1 MPYAVTPTALPGVL
15 ILEPKVFGDARGF
28 FYESFSQR
36 DFEAAT
42 GERVRFVQDNHSRS
56 ARGVLRGLHYQ
67 QPHPQGKLVRVA
79 MGEVFDVAVDIR
91 PGSATY
97 GRWAGVVLS
106 AQNRRQL
113 WIPPGLAHGFLVTSD
128 AAEFL
133 YKTTEY
139 YCPEHE
145 RALRWDGPKIGIEWP
160 LEGPPT
166 LSARD
171 ASAKSLGEIPG

>member
-1 MPYAVTPTALPGVL
+1 V
-15 ILEPKVFGDARGF
+15 
-28 FYESFSQR
+28 SHSQR

-42 GERVRFVQDNHSRS
+42 GERVTFVPDNHSTS
-56 ARGVLRGLHYQ
+56 ARGVVRRGLHYRR
-67 QPHPQGKLVRVA
+67 HLPQGRMVRAVVR
-79 MGEVFDVAVDIR
+79 EVFDVAVELR
-91 PGSATY
+91 TGSATY

-106 AQNRRQL
+106 ADNRRQL

-133 YKTTEY
+133 YKTTDY
-139 YCPEHE
+139 YHPEHE
-145 RALRWDGPKIGIEWP
+145 RALRWNDPAIGIEWP

-171 ASAKSLGEIPG
+171 ASAKSVGEIPG

>member
-42 GERVRFVQDNHSRS
+42 GERVTFVQDNHSRS
-56 ARGVLRGLHYQ
+56 ARGVLRGLHLQ
-67 QPHPQGKLVRVA
+67 DPHPQGKLVRVTV
-79 MGEVFDVAVDIR
+79 GEVYDVAVDLR

-97 GRWAGVVLS
+97 GRWAAVTLS
-106 AQNRRQL
+106 AENRRQL

-128 AAEFL
+128 VAEFL
-133 YKTTEY
+133 YKTTDY
-139 YCPEHE
+139 YHPEHE
-145 RALRWDGPKIGIEWP
+145 RVIRWDDPAIGISWP
-160 LEGPPT
+160 LEGPLT
-166 LSARD
+166 LSVRD
-171 ASAKSLGEIPG
+171 AVARGL

>member
-1 MPYAVTPTALPGVL
+1 MPYTVTPTTLPGVL

-42 GERVRFVQDNHSRS
+42 GERVTFVQDNHSRS
-56 ARGVLRGLHYQ
+56 SRGVLRGLHHQ

-79 MGEVFDVAVDIR
+79 VGEVFDVAVDIR

-106 AQNRRQL
+106 AENRRQL
-113 WIPPGLAHGFLVTSD
+113 WIPSGFAHGFVVTSD
-128 AAEFL
+128 VAEFL
-133 YKTTEY
+133 YKTTDY
-139 YCPEHE
+139 YHPEHE
-145 RALRWDGPKIGIEWP
+145 RVIRWDDPALGIEWP
-160 LEGPPT
+160 LQGAPT
-166 LSARD
+166 LSVRDEVAHSFAR
-171 ASAKSLGEIPG
+171 